1 MHVHHLNGD
10 KTDNRIEN
18 LHLASN
24 IDHQAMHHDERI
36 LGDRW
41 SLKHAACLE
50 CGLMTR
56 PHQARGLCRA
66 CYQRVAAIRRRSS
79 NPPS

>member
-18 LHLASN
+18 LHLVSN
-24 IDHQAMHHDERI
+24 VAHQAMHHDERV

-41 SLKHAACLE
+41 SLKHPACLQ
-50 CGLMTR
+50 CAKTDR

-66 CYQRVAAIRRRSS
+66 CYQRVNAVRNR
-79 NPPS
+79 